1 MCSGFVLGFFAHSN
15 FPLGTLYRNLTTLSA
30 FNIFVAWIKIF
41 KYLSFNKTMIQLS
54 GTLSAVIT
62 FSKYNVY
69 QLSTILSKNL
79 FQSTKDLSG
88 FSVMFFI
95 IYFAFV
101 QLGFLLFGI
110 QVSYCFFNL
119 FTYFHYFYNISFI
132 YFSRFM
138 TLEALPILYI
148 LCSG

>member
-1 MCSGFVLGFFAHSN
+1 MGSFAHSN
-15 FPLGTLYRNLTTLSA
+15 LPLGTLYRNLTTLSA

-69 QLSTILSKNL
+69 QLSTIFSKIL

-110 QVSYCFFNL
+110 QVSNCFFNQ
-119 FTYFHYFYNISFI
+119 FIFITFITYVSFI

-148 LCSG
+148 LCSE